1 MTSEEKFPVWW
12 DEKEGIVRNVS
23 WGDREEEDAKRE
35 AAEILEVAESKPG
48 KILILVVKSIGQ
60 GLFRSQES
68 LFQSA

>member
-1 MTSEEKFPVWW
+1 MTSEEKFQVWW